1 MLPQEKKAEEI
12 KKRVES
18 LKKKSKTLSTV
29 KELLRRIEG
38 DLDTMLLLKSMES
51 PKIFNIRQWNTLV
64 ECSDLSVS
72 DKEEVKIPEELI

>member
-1 MLPQEKKAEEI
+1 MLAQEKKAEEI

-18 LKKKSKTLSTV
+18 LKKKSETLSTV
-29 KELLRRIEG
+29 EELLRRIEG

-51 PKIFNIRQWNTLV
+51 PTIFNIRQWNTLV